1 MRRTV
6 DGVTLGYDLEGSG
19 EPLLFLH
26 GFPLH
31 RGMWRPQVAGLRDR
45 FQVLTVDLR
54 GFGESSVS
62 DQVTLAQLAADVRAL
77 AASLGIARATVIG
90 LSMGGYVAFRLLEQA
105 PTFAT
110 RLVLADTRAEPD
122 TEEGRARRLALA
134 ARVAQEGCEAL
145 RDFVGGLVGPTTRAR
160 RPHVVATVEALA
172 ATADPRALAATL
184 RALAARPDSR
194 PLLSQ
199 ITVPTLVLVGEE
211 DSVTPPEVAR
221 AMAAAIPNSRL
232 IVLPEAGH
240 LSNLE
245 TPEAFTT
252 ALHAFLEATQAE
264 Q

>member
-6 DGVTLGYDLEGSG
+6 DGVTLGYDLEGRG

-31 RGMWRPQVAGLRDR
+31 RGMWRPQVAALRDR

-62 DQVTLAQLAADVRAL
+62 DEVTLAQLAADVVAL
-77 AASLGIARATVIG
+77 MADLGIARATVVG

-122 TEEGRARRLALA
+122 TDEGRARRLALA
-134 ARVAQEGCEAL
+134 ARVAQEGREAM
-145 RDFVGGLVGPTTRAR
+145 RDFVASLVGPTTRAR
-160 RPHVVATVEALA
+160 RPEVVATVEALA
-172 ATADPRALAATL
+172 AAADPRALVATL
-184 RALAARPDSR
+184 HALAARPDSR
-194 PLLSQ
+194 PLLSR
-199 ITVPTLVLVGEE
+199 ITVPTLVIVGAE
-211 DSVTPPEVAR
+211 DTITPPETAR
-221 AMAAAIPNSRL
+221 AMADAIPHSRL
-232 IVLPEAGH
+232 VVLPEAGH

-245 TPEAFTT
+245 TPEAFTA
-252 ALHAFLEATQAE
+252 ALRTFLETTAG
-264 Q
+264 

>member
-19 EPLLFLH
+19 APLLFLH

-31 RGMWRPQVAGLRDR
+31 RGMWRPQVAALRDR

-62 DQVTLAQLAADVRAL
+62 DEVTLAQLAADVRAL
-77 AASLGIARATVIG
+77 TASLGIARATVIG

-122 TEEGRARRLALA
+122 TEETRARRLALA
-134 ARVAQEGCEAL
+134 ARVEQEGREAL
-145 RDFVGGLVGPTTRAR
+145 RDFIGGLVGPTTRAR
-160 RPHVVATVEALA
+160 RPEVVATVEALA
-172 ATADPRALAATL
+172 AADPRALVATL
-184 RALAARPDSR
+184 HALAARPDSR
-194 PLLSQ
+194 PLLSR
-199 ITVPTLVLVGEE
+199 ITVPTLVIVGAE
-211 DSVTPPEVAR
+211 DTVTPPETAR
-221 AMAAAIPNSRL
+221 AMADAIPHSRL
-232 IVLPEAGH
+232 IVLPTAGH

-245 TPEAFTT
+245 TPEAFTA
-252 ALHAFLEATQAE
+252 ALRTFLETTAG
-264 Q
+264 